1 MEERFEVLRGSK
13 YFILN
18 KREKFY
24 ALKEIEFFWGKNT
37 SVGVVGETGSGKS
50 TLAKVLIGLYPL
62 DGGKVLFCGKEIS
75 SFKGKDNLNFRKKV
89 QMVFQNPL
97 SSLNPHHKIKKI
109 LYEPLK
115 IHKIENNYEK
125 LIEKTLNSI
134 RLGKEILDKYP
145 SEISGG
151 QRQRI
156 SIGRGLILNPEF
168 LILDEPLSALDLS
181 TQSEIINLLMDLKEE
196 LKISYLL
203 ISHDMRVVFFLCEE
217 VYVFYRGMVME
228 RAKSSVLKENPL
240 HPYTKYLLSSILPR
254 NPEEKKKFSF
264 EEEKE
269 ILSKGCPFL
278 GTCKESFERCFNEE
292 PKLKEIEKNHW
303 VSCFKCQ
310 I

>member
-1 MEERFEVLRGSK
+1 MQENFEVLKGSK
-13 YFILN
+13 YFFLN
-18 KREKFY
+18 KKEKFY
-24 ALKEIEFFWGKNT
+24 VLREIDFFWGKNT

-62 DGGKVLFCGKEIS
+62 DSGKVLFSGKEIS
-75 SFKGKDNLNFRKKV
+75 NFKGEENLNFRKKV
-89 QMVFQNPL
+89 QMVFQNPF
-97 SSLNPHHKIKKI
+97 SSLNSQHKIKKI

-115 IHKIENNYEK
+115 IHKIEENYEK
-125 LIEKTLNSI
+125 LVEKTLNFV
-134 RLGKEILDKYP
+134 RLSKDVLNKYP
-145 SEISGG
+145 SELSGG

-156 SIGRGLILNPEF
+156 SIGRSLILNPEF

-203 ISHDMRVVFFLCEE
+203 ISHDMGVVFFLCEE

-228 RAKSSVLKENPL
+228 RAKSSVLKENPH
-240 HPYTKYLLSSILPR
+240 HPYTKYLLSAVLPK

-269 ILSKGCPFL
+269 VPSKGCPFL
-278 GTCKESFERCFNEE
+278 GTCKESFEKCFNEE
-292 PKLKEIEKNHW
+292 PKLIEIEKDHW
-303 VSCFKCQ
+303 VSCFKWQ